1 MPPLFHNSI
10 VTEQHQMQTRFVLG
24 LVLMS
29 SCSVWGQY
37 TGGSFYQPRLPQ
49 IFGVIEFK
57 QNNGLL
63 QIEVIDDRYVL
74 VDSKTITLQIP
85 TWKLQGMDTVDIW
98 LNTARIL
105 KDRDQSKQNVKFV
118 SRDPFNDL
126 LIG

>member
-1 MPPLFHNSI
+1 
-10 VTEQHQMQTRFVLG
+10 MQTRFVLG